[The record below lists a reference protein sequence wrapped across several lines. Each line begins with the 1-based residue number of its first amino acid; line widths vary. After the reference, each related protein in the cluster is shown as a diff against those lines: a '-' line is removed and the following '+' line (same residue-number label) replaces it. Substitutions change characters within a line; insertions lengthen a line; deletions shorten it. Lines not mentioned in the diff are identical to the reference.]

1 MENPVDAHIFIQ
13 PSSSIQYRM
22 FKCQHSENENKKK
35 SARSQKPPNDDKNG
49 IFSSRVASVN
59 FFQSRRLETS

>member
-1 MENPVDAHIFIQ
+1 MLIYLFNPQAAYNIGCL
-13 PSSSIQYRM
+13 
-22 FKCQHSENENKKK
+22 KCQHSENEDKKK